1 MAHLKKEAIP
11 LSRERVCAEALALVD
26 ESGLDSLTMRRLAS
40 RLGCEAM
47 SLYRHVRDKADLLD
61 AVQAAMLGTL
71 EPELD
76 LEENQRPRA
85 PGWRRLL
92 GGLARAL
99 RSTLLRH
106 PNVVPLMTVRPIR
119 APEAVKTIA
128 RIEGA
133 LLAAGFDNDGVERA
147 VHVVGMFTI
156 GHSLFEQSTRNEEV
170 FRFGLEALLD
180 GVERDLKPKHPRR
193 QS

>member
-1 MAHLKKEAIP
+1 VPQPKKEAMP

-26 ESGLDSLTMRRLAS
+26 ESGLDALTMRRLAA

-61 AVQAAMLGTL
+61 AVQAAMLGDL

-76 LEENQRPRA
+76 LEEGQRSRT

-106 PNVVPLMTVRPIR
+106 PNVVPLMTIRPIR
-119 APEAVKTIA
+119 APEAIKTVS
-128 RIEGA
+128 RVEGA
-133 LLAAGFDNDGVERA
+133 LLAAGFDDADVERA
-147 VHVVGMFTI
+147 VYVVGMFTI
-156 GHSLFEQSTRNEEV
+156 GHALFEQSTRNEET

-180 GVERDLKPKHPRR
+180 GVERELKHSRR
-193 QS
+193 KS